1 MSNKKLKPLVI
12 GRYDI
17 KVSTG
22 HQKHITGTGAHDLR
36 PKRHRTRSSQNR
48 AAMKEWS

>member
-1 MSNKKLKPLVI
+1 MPKKLKKLVI
-12 GRYDI
+12 ARYDI
-17 KVSTG
+17 KVSAG

-36 PKRHRTRSSQNR
+36 PKRQRTRSSQNR

>member
-1 MSNKKLKPLVI
+1 MPKKLKKLVI
-12 GRYDI
+12 KPSDI
-17 KVSTG
+17 KVSIG

>member
-1 MSNKKLKPLVI
+1 MPKKLKKLVI

-17 KVSTG
+17 KVSAG

-36 PKRHRTRSSQNR
+36 QKRQRTRSSQNR